1 MTKKIIALF
10 LAFSFVLSVVGCTKY
25 AKQEEIQQ
33 LNNLKAEVEQ
43 LEKEI
48 KAKEQEKASLQ
59 NEISQKD
66 QKLKEL
72 QAEKEKVQQRL
83 QQQK

>member
-1 MTKKIIALF
+1 MTKKIISLF
-10 LAFSFVLSVVGCTKY
+10 LVFSFVISVVGCTKY

-48 KAKEQEKASLQ
+48 KAKEQEKVSLQ
-59 NEISQKD
+59 NELSQKD